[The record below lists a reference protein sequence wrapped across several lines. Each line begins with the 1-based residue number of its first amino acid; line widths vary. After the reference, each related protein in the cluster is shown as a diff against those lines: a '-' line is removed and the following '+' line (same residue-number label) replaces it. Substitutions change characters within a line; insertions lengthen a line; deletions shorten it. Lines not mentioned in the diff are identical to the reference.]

1 MKEAILSRVLG
12 VRKGREKEQLMRLR
26 RTWTRKLAASGL
38 SEARHRTMRSCRVYG
53 RRGTSQRAYTCSRHR
68 YCPMCRAREVERIL
82 RECQG
87 RDVLYGNFMFFLQAG
102 WERSM
107 ANMRRGLEKV
117 PGLILISRGVT
128 AAPEGILATLCVFFE
143 ASEEA
148 RAALNR
154 LGMGAV
160 ELPRD
165 VDAAAAM
172 LTPLHWSP
180 EMRGLSYEEAAEFIA
195 VAKTMRGSAPRKRR
209 VYGGGVE
216 DEELEGV
223 RMFGEHGVSRVRGVP
238 GGHEVGA
245 SH

>member
-1 MKEAILSRVLG
+1 MKAAILSRVLG
-12 VRKGREKEQLMRLR
+12 IRKGREKEQLMGLR
-26 RTWTRKLAASGL
+26 RTWTGKLAASGL
-38 SEARHRTMRSCRVYG
+38 SGARQRTMRSCRIYG
-53 RRGTSQRAYTCSRHR
+53 RKGPSQRAYTCNYHR

-87 RDVLYGNFMFFLQAG
+87 KDVLYGNFLFFLQAG

-148 RAALNR
+148 RTAMTR

-160 ELPRD
+160 ELPKD

-172 LTPLHWSP
+172 LAPLHWSP
-180 EMRGLSYEEAAEFIA
+180 EMKGLSYEEAAEFIA

-209 VYGGGVE
+209 VYGGGIAE
-216 DEELEGV
+216 DCNEDSAHPTLLYSE
-223 RMFGEHGVSRVRGVP
+223 VP
-238 GGHEVGA
+238 AG
-245 SH
+245 